1 MNLQAFLPYRLAV
14 LSEAVSRCV
23 SQAYREQFGLTR
35 DEWRVLA
42 ALAESHAMK
51 STAAAL
57 HTTLDKMQVSRACTR
72 LESRGLIARDE
83 DRVDRRNKVLRLT
96 ADGHALLGQVVPAV
110 EAREAELIAA
120 LDPADLA
127 ALDIAVNKLLARARA
142 IAQTDAE
149 GSEL

>member
-1 MNLQAFLPYRLAV
+1 MNLQAFLPCRLAV
-14 LSEAVSRCV
+14 LSEAVGRCV
-23 SQAYREQFGLTR
+23 AQAYREQFGLTR

-96 ADGHALLGQVVPAV
+96 PDGRALLAQMVPAV

-127 ALDIAVNKLLARARA
+127 ALDIAIDKLLAQARA
-142 IAQTDAE
+142 IAQTDAA

>member
-1 MNLQAFLPYRLAV
+1 MNLQTFLPYRLAV

-42 ALAESHAMK
+42 ALAESHPMK

-83 DRVDRRNKVLRLT
+83 DPGDRRNKVLRLT
-96 ADGHALLGQVVPAV
+96 PNGHALLAQVMPTVQ
-110 EAREAELIAA
+110 ARAAELSMA

-127 ALDIAVNKLLARARA
+127 ALDIAIDKLLAQARA
-142 IAQTDAE
+142 ISQADAE
-149 GSEL
+149 GSAL